1 MVSRQLFSCFRN
13 LSLYPVIESGFYVRI
28 GKWHM
33 FLFFIFILNRP
44 GLTLSNMNKQ
54 FAICFKS
61 LLILLFSL
69 VSPEVYSIYFR
80 HIGMEE
86 GLSHFTVLS
95 VYQDMLGRM
104 WFGTNEGL
112 TVYNGS
118 RIHVF
123 KPDFDL
129 TNEHGLQRIKENR
142 ITSIHGDGEGNVF
155 FLADHSLIRYDIR
168 KETFS
173 QIRDA
178 HVTALTSFHGKIGC
192 AAHDSV
198 FFYNPETGKLEFFL
212 KTSFPLITQLGIFS
226 GDRVWIGTRNGLY
239 VAGKNRRIRC
249 VIPDIMVYSL
259 FRSSRKEV
267 WVSSR
272 RKGLYR
278 ITGEENVEKMPY
290 DKRGLHGIASNQVRQ
305 LAEDDEGNLW
315 IGTFEG
321 LQRYDPERKEFE
333 LYACENV
340 PGGLSHASVFPVYK
354 DKQGTVWVGTYY
366 GGINYFNPENDI
378 FTYYPAGSLIPDE
391 PNYSLVG
398 DMAEDREG
406 RLWICT
412 EGGGLSCLD
421 RNTHI
426 FGQYVASVA
435 QANSLPHNNL
445 KSIAYD
451 SVRHTLYIGTH
462 TGGFSAFDLKTRR
475 FRNYLPRFKA
485 GEKAPGDIIDQV
497 ACYGSQVVIAARNG
511 TFVMDT
517 QADTFALLADGAP
530 CRVFDVDSTGNV
542 WMLRDETLV
551 LAGLD
556 NRGSLQRFDLSRH
569 GIDFPVTRLL
579 AARKGV
585 LYLCTSGAGLYRF
598 DTEKETVTHYTVGN
612 SSLLSNYCY
621 NMKKTGTGELLIT
634 SDKGIMLF
642 NPASRSVKA
651 IRLREGVPLTS
662 VAGNCGIF
670 VCRDNEIFVGGTNG
684 MVSFKEEDLN
694 RQKGGSRLCF
704 TDLFLNNKP
713 VYPGDTTRIL
723 SRSLPFTSRI
733 NLRHNQNNLV
743 FRFTEP
749 DYSSAL
755 KNNLYEYK
763 LEGFDK
769 EWIATT
775 GTTLNYTNL
784 SPGDYLLKIRKALL
798 FPEDNPAET
807 SLGVHIRRPWY
818 TTGWAWSL
826 YALSVFLLLYII
838 WKVKKSRLE
847 LAMSLREERNEK
859 ERIERLNQAKLRFF
873 TNISHEFR
881 TPLTLIISQL
891 DALVQNNRF
900 SPGIEAKLKKVYLHT
915 NRMRALITELL
926 DFRKFD
932 QRQVTLHVS
941 EQNIVPWLKA
951 IYLSYSDMAGQRAI
965 YYRFVPLQEEI
976 GCWFDPF
983 QMQKVIY
990 NLLSN
995 AFKYT
1000 SDGGKIELAVSEENA
1015 SVIIQV
1021 IDNGAGLSAKDKERV
1036 FERFYQGDNN
1046 PAAQVN
1052 PGTGIGLALT
1062 KSIVQLHQGCISV
1075 ESSPG
1080 YGTIFT
1086 VTLKKGRNH
1095 FNVVPNIVF
1104 EEEAKQPGMC
1114 TGSLP
1119 YSGFPDKD
1127 GEEESA
1133 EVAGLPVTRR
1143 YTVLLVEDNEELM
1156 HVLISLFSPLYT
1168 VLSAFNGKEGLEKAT
1183 AGNPDLIVCDVMMP
1197 VMDGKEMCRR
1207 VKNDIRLCHTPVVLL
1222 SALNSEEHNI
1232 EGLRCGADDYI
1243 GKPFNARVLLLRCNN
1258 LLRNRLY
1265 VKERLAEQDSF
1276 DIRLLATNP
1285 LDKEFLSRVT
1295 AIVERHIDENDFD
1308 ITLLSK
1314 EMGFGRSSFYT
1325 KFKALTGITPGNF
1338 ILDYRLKKAAV
1349 LLVNHPGMQ
1358 IAEIA
1363 VRLGFNTSQYF
1374 SKCFKAQFKTSP
1386 LDYRK
1391 SKLQSNE

>member
-1 MVSRQLFSCFRN
+1 
-13 LSLYPVIESGFYVRI
+13 
-28 GKWHM
+28 
-33 FLFFIFILNRP
+33 
-44 GLTLSNMNKQ
+44 MNKQ
-54 FAICFKS
+54 FAICLRS
-61 LLILLFSL
+61 ILILLFGSVSTE
-69 VSPEVYSIYFR
+69 VSPIYFR

-95 VYQDMLGRM
+95 VYQDILGRM

-155 FLADHSLIRYDIR
+155 FLAGHSLIRYDIR

-198 FFYNPETGKLEFFL
+198 FVYNPETDRLEFFL
-212 KTSFPLITQLGIFS
+212 KTSLPLITQLGVFS
-226 GDRVWIGTRNGLY
+226 GDRLWIGTRNGLY
-239 VAGKNRRIRC
+239 VTGKNRRIRC

-278 ITGEENVEKMPY
+278 ITEGEKVEKIPY
-290 DKRGLHGIASNQVRQ
+290 DTQGLHGVVSNQVRQ
-305 LAEDDEGNLW
+305 LTEDNDGNLW

-321 LQRYDPERKEFE
+321 LQRYDPERNEFE
-333 LYACENV
+333 LYTCENV
-340 PGGLSHASVFPVYK
+340 PGSLSHASVFPVYK
-354 DKQGTVWVGTYY
+354 DRQGTVWVGTYY
-366 GGINYFNPENDI
+366 GGVNYFNPENDI
-378 FTYYPAGSLIPDE
+378 FTYYPAGALISDE

-398 DMAEDREG
+398 DMAEDRDG

-421 RNTHI
+421 RNMHQFSQYTASATH
-426 FGQYVASVA
+426 
-435 QANSLPHNNL
+435 ANSLPHNNL

-451 SVRHTLYIGTH
+451 SIRHTLYIGTH
-462 TGGFSAFDLKTRR
+462 TGGFSAFDLNTRM
-475 FRNYLPRFKA
+475 FRNYLPRFRA

-497 ACYGSQVVIAARNG
+497 ACYGSRVVIAARNG

-517 QADTFALLADGAP
+517 QADTFALFGKGES
-530 CRVFDVDSTGNV
+530 CRIFDIDSAGNV

-551 LAGLD
+551 LTGLD
-556 NRGSLQRFDLSRH
+556 NPSSRKTFDLSRY
-569 GIDFPVTRLL
+569 GIDFPVTCLL
-579 AARKGV
+579 AGRKGI

-598 DTEKETVTHYTVGN
+598 DAESETVIHYTAGN

-621 NMKKTGTGELLIT
+621 NMKKASTGEFLIT

-642 NPASRSVKA
+642 NSASRSVKA
-651 IRLREGVPLTS
+651 VRLREGMPLTS
-662 VAGNCGIF
+662 VVENCGICI
-670 VCRDNEIFVGGTNG
+670 CRDDEIFVGGTNG
-684 MVSFKEEDLN
+684 MISFKEEELN
-694 RQKGGSRLCF
+694 KQQVGSRLYF

-723 SRSLPFTSRI
+723 SQSLPFTSRI
-733 NLRHNQNNLV
+733 NLRHRQNNLV

-755 KNNLYEYK
+755 KNNLYEYQ

-798 FPEDNPAET
+798 LPGDNPAET
-807 SLGVHIRRPWY
+807 VLGVHIRRPWY
-818 TTGWAWSL
+818 ATGWAWSL
-826 YALSVFLLLYII
+826 YSLCAFLLLYII
-838 WKVKKSRLE
+838 WKVKRNRLE

-859 ERIERLNQAKLRFF
+859 ERIEKLNQAKLRFF

-881 TPLTLIISQL
+881 TPLTLIISHL

-900 SPGIEAKLKKVYLHT
+900 SSATEAKLRKVYLHT
-915 NRMRALITELL
+915 DRMRTLITELL

-932 QRQVTLHVS
+932 QQQVALHVS
-941 EQNIVPWLKA
+941 EQNIVPWLKT
-951 IYLSYSDMAGQRAI
+951 IYLSYSDMAAQRAV
-965 YYRFVPLQEEI
+965 YYSFVPAREEI
-976 GCWFDPF
+976 GCWFDPS

-1000 SDGGKIELAVSEENA
+1000 SDGGKIELAVLEDDA
-1015 SVIIQV
+1015 QVIIQV
-1021 IDNGAGLSAKDKERV
+1021 IDNGTGLSAEDKKQV

-1046 PAAQVN
+1046 LAAQVN

-1062 KSIVQLHQGCISV
+1062 KSIVQLHRGNISV

-1086 VTLKKGRNH
+1086 VTLKKGRTHLNA
-1095 FNVVPNIVF
+1095 VPNIVF
-1104 EEEAKQPGMC
+1104 EETLKQPGIR

-1119 YSGFPDKD
+1119 AFGLSAKD
-1127 GEEESA
+1127 GEEECTEA
-1133 EVAGLPVTRR
+1133 AGLPVTRR
-1143 YTVLLVEDNEELM
+1143 HTVLLVEDNEELM
-1156 HVLISLFSPLYT
+1156 QVLISLFSPFYT

-1183 AGNPDLIVCDVMMP
+1183 TESPDLIVCDVMMP
-1197 VMDGKEMCRR
+1197 VMNGKEMCRR
-1207 VKNDIRLCHTPVVLL
+1207 IKNDIRLCHTPVVLL
-1222 SALNSEEHNI
+1222 SALNTDEHNI

-1258 LLRNRLY
+1258 LLRNRYY
-1265 VKERLAEQDSF
+1265 VKNKLTEQADF
-1276 DIRLLATNP
+1276 DIQVLATNP
-1285 LDKEFLSRVT
+1285 LDKEFLSRAT
-1295 AIVERHIDENDFD
+1295 AIVERHLDENDFD
-1308 ITLLSK
+1308 IMLLSK

-1325 KFKALTGITPGNF
+1325 KFKALTGITPGTF

-1349 LLVNHPGMQ
+1349 LLVSHPEMQ

-1374 SKCFKAQFKTSP
+1374 SKCFKAQFKASP

-1391 SKLQSNE
+1391 NKLRGNG

>member
-1 MVSRQLFSCFRN
+1 
-13 LSLYPVIESGFYVRI
+13 
-28 GKWHM
+28 
-33 FLFFIFILNRP
+33 
-44 GLTLSNMNKQ
+44 MNKR
-54 FAICFKS
+54 FAIILRS
-61 LLILLFSL
+61 LLILLFS
-69 VSPEVYSIYFR
+69 SISTEVYPIYFR

-95 VYQDMLGRM
+95 VYQDRLGRM

-155 FLADHSLIRYDIR
+155 FLAGHSLIRYDIR

-178 HVTALTSFHGKIGC
+178 HVTALTSFRGKIGC
-192 AAHDSV
+192 AVHDSL
-198 FFYNPETGKLEFFL
+198 FFYNPETDKLEFFL
-212 KTSFPLITQLGIFS
+212 ETSFPLITQLGIF
-226 GDRVWIGTRNGLY
+226 GDDRIWIGTRNGLY
-239 VAGKNRRIRC
+239 VADKNRPVRC
-249 VIPDIMVYSL
+249 VIPDVMVYSL
-259 FRSSRKEV
+259 FRSSRKDL
-267 WVSSR
+267 WVSTR

-278 ITGEENVEKMPY
+278 IAERGKVEKMPY
-290 DKRGLHGIASNQVRQ
+290 DAQGLHGIASNQVRQ
-305 LAEDDEGNLW
+305 LAEDNAGNLW
-315 IGTFEG
+315 IGTFDG
-321 LQRYDPERKEFE
+321 LQRYHPEKKEFE
-333 LYACENV
+333 LYTSENV
-340 PGGLSHASVFPVYK
+340 PGSLSHASVFPVYK
-354 DKQGTVWVGTYY
+354 DQRGTVWVGTYY
-366 GGINYFNPENDI
+366 GGVNYFNPESDI
-378 FTYYPAGSLIPDE
+378 FTYYPAASLIPDE

-398 DMAEDREG
+398 DMAEDAEG

-421 RNTHI
+421 RRTHT
-426 FGQYVASVA
+426 FTQYVASAV

-445 KSIAYD
+445 KSIACD

-462 TGGFSAFDLKTRR
+462 TGGLSAFDLETGR

-485 GEKAPGDIIDQV
+485 GGKAPGDIIDQV
-497 ACYGSQVVIAARNG
+497 ACYGSQVVVAARNG

-517 QADTFALLADGAP
+517 QADTFALLGDGAP
-530 CRVFDVDSTGNV
+530 CRMFDVDSTGNV
-542 WMLRDETLV
+542 WMLWDETLV
-551 LAGLD
+551 LTGLTTPGAPK
-556 NRGSLQRFDLSRH
+556 RYELSRY

-579 AARKGV
+579 AARKGI
-585 LYLCTSGAGLYRF
+585 LYLSTSGAGLYRF
-598 DTEKETVTHYTVGN
+598 DTEKETVTHYTAEN

-621 NMKKTGTGELLIT
+621 TMKKTGTGELLIT

-651 IRLREGVPLTS
+651 IRLREGMPLTS
-662 VAGNCGIF
+662 VVGNCGIYI
-670 VCRDNEIFVGGTNG
+670 CRDNEIFVGGING

-694 RQKGGSRLCF
+694 KQSSGSRLYF
-704 TDLFLNNKP
+704 TDLFLDNKP

-723 SRSLPFTSRI
+723 SQSLPFTSRI

-749 DYSSAL
+749 DYNSAL

-763 LEGFDK
+763 LEGFDR
-769 EWIATT
+769 EWVATT
-775 GTTLNYTNL
+775 RTTLNYTNL

-798 FPEDNPAET
+798 FPGDNPAES

-818 TTGWAWSL
+818 ATGWARSL
-826 YALSVFLLLYII
+826 YALSGFLLFYII

-891 DALVQNNRF
+891 DALVQHNRF
-900 SPGIEAKLKKVYLHT
+900 SPGIEAKLRKVYAHT
-915 NRMRALITELL
+915 DRMRTLITELL

-932 QRQVTLHVS
+932 QQQVTLHVS

-951 IYLSYSDMAGQRAI
+951 IYLSYADMAGQRAI
-965 YYRFVPLQEEI
+965 YYGFAPAQEEI
-976 GCWFDPF
+976 GCWFDPS

-1000 SDGGKIELAVSEENA
+1000 SDGGKIELAVSEENEQ
-1015 SVIIQV
+1015 VIIQV
-1021 IDNGAGLSAKDKERV
+1021 IDNGTGLSAEDKERV
-1036 FERFYQGDNN
+1036 FERFYQGENN
-1046 PAAQVN
+1046 LAAQDN

-1062 KSIVQLHQGCISV
+1062 KSVVQYHQGNISA

-1086 VTLKKGRNH
+1086 VTLKKGRAH
-1095 FNVVPNIVF
+1095 FNAVPNIVF
-1104 EEEAKQPGMC
+1104 EEEGRQPGVC
-1114 TGSLP
+1114 AGSLP
-1119 YSGFPDKD
+1119 DSFLSGNA
-1127 GEEESA
+1127 GEEGGTEA
-1133 EVAGLPVTRR
+1133 GGLPEMRR

-1156 HVLISLFSPLYT
+1156 QVLISLFSPLYT
-1168 VLSAFNGKEGLEKAT
+1168 VLPAFNGKEGLEKAT
-1183 AGNPDLIVCDVMMP
+1183 AENPDLIVCDVMMP

-1207 VKNDIRLCHTPVVLL
+1207 IKNDIRLCHTPVVLL
-1222 SALNSEEHNI
+1222 SALNSEEQNI

-1258 LLRNRLY
+1258 LLRNRHY
-1265 VKERLAEQDSF
+1265 VKERLTGQDSL
-1276 DIRLLATNP
+1276 DVRLLATNP
-1285 LDKEFLSRVT
+1285 LDEEFLSRVT
-1295 AIVERHIDENDFD
+1295 AVIERHIDETDFD

-1314 EMGFGRSSFYT
+1314 ETGFGRSSFYT
-1325 KFKALTGITPGNF
+1325 KFKALTGLTPGNF
-1338 ILDYRLKKAAV
+1338 IQDYRLKKAAA
-1349 LLVNHPGMQ
+1349 LLVSHPEMQ
-1358 IAEIA
+1358 VAEIA

-1374 SKCFKAQFKTSP
+1374 SKCFKAQFKASP

-1391 SKLQSNE
+1391 NKLRGNA